1 MIAPYLNMI
10 SALCI
15 GAPAA
20 TGDGAASSG
29 GLFSGGSIW
38 MLVFIA
44 GLFALMYF
52 TSIRPQKKR
61 QQEEQKLRDSVQIGD
76 DITTI
81 GGITGKVVTV
91 KEDSIVIETGADK
104 TRMKLMRWAIQTNNT
119 ANDRLNAEKE
129 ALAAAKAQEKE
140 EKKAGK
146 RRSKKD
152 EIDETK

>member
-1 MIAPYLNMI
+1 MFGTYLC
-10 SALCI
+10 AL
-15 GAPAA
+15 GGQGGNAGA
-20 TGDGAASSG
+20 TGNTGSG
-29 GLFSGGSIW
+29 MIW
-38 MLVFIA
+38 MLVI
-44 GLFALMYF
+44 FALMFGVMYL

-81 GGITGKVVTV
+81 GGITGRIVTV

-119 ANDRLNAEKE
+119 ASERLAQEKA
-129 ALAAAKAQEKE
+129 ALDAAKAQEKE

-146 RRSKKD
+146 RRSKKSD
-152 EIDETK
+152 IDETK

>member
-1 MIAPYLNMI
+1 MFGTYLC
-10 SALCI
+10 ALGGQG
-15 GAPAA
+15 GAAGA
-20 TGDGAASSG
+20 TGNTGSG
-29 GLFSGGSIW
+29 MIW
-38 MLVFIA
+38 MLVI
-44 GLFALMYF
+44 FALMFGVMYL

-81 GGITGKVVTV
+81 GGITGRIVTV

-119 ANDRLNAEKE
+119 ASERL
-129 ALAAAKAQEKE
+129 AQEKE

-146 RRSKKD
+146 RRSKKSD
-152 EIDETK
+152 IDETK